1 MKRLIGLALVAAT
14 ALAHGQ
20 GNNAIPG
27 APTSAAKKD
36 LVQRLLTIQQP
47 ALENMTRELM
57 ERPARQ
63 MMGAAEEA
71 LETRVAPE
79 KRQDAVKKIQDL
91 LNKYRDE
98 TTPLVRERT
107 TRIAQSTLGPVFEE
121 KYSEDELKQLVTML
135 ESPVYKKFQQSLP
148 ELTNTYAQGAVKDLQ
163 PVVEPKLKA
172 LEQGVAAA
180 LGVNAAGAAAPKAA
194 PKAAAPAASKPP
206 AKK

>member
-14 ALAHGQ
+14 TLTYAQ
-20 GNNAIPG
+20 NTAIPG
-27 APTSAAKKD
+27 APTSATKKD

-47 ALENMTRELM
+47 ALENMTRDLI

-98 TTPLVRERT
+98 TTPLVRDRAAKIGQT
-107 TRIAQSTLGPVFEE
+107 TLGPVFEE
-121 KYSEDELKQLVTML
+121 KYTEDELKQLVTML

-163 PVVEPKLKA
+163 SVVEPKLKA

-180 LGVNAAGAAAPKAA
+180 LGVNAQAGAPAPKAA
-194 PKAAAPAASKPP
+194 PKAGGAASKPA

>member
-1 MKRLIGLALVAAT
+1 MKRLIGLALVAAST
-14 ALAHGQ
+14 VTHAQ
-20 GNNAIPG
+20 TTAIPG
-27 APTSAAKKD
+27 APASAGKKE
-36 LVQRLLTIQQP
+36 LVQRMLTIQQP
-47 ALENMTRELM
+47 GLENLTRDVI

-79 KRQDAVKKIQDL
+79 KRQDVVKKIQEL

-107 TRIAQSTLGPVFEE
+107 AKIGQATLAPVFEE
-121 KYSEDELKQLVTML
+121 KYTEDELKQLVAAL

-148 ELTNTYAQGAVKDLQ
+148 EMSNAYMQGVVKELQ
-163 PVVEPKLKA
+163 PIVEPKLKT
-172 LEQGVAAA
+172 LEQGVGQA
-180 LGVNAAGAAAPKAA
+180 LGVTAPAAGATAPKAA
-194 PKAAAPAASKPP
+194 AKAAAPAASKP